1 MEAAT
6 AAVMWMEPAGR
17 WGRAQLHQRR
27 GGGGRGA
34 AASHCILLSNV
45 PDAAARLTAF
55 TETTDGFKIA
65 ELDLQERGMGELA
78 GGRRRGGGPLPPAN
92 FATHPPP
99 LEAAPPPAGAD
110 TRRRRRAAPPAPAG
124 CPL

>member
-78 GGRRRGGGPLPPAN
+78 GAPQAGGVPPRYAH
-92 FATHPPP
+92 FAPHPP
-99 LEAAPPPAGAD
+99 LLQAARPPAGGD
-110 TRRRRRAAPPAPAG
+110 IRRAPAAPRPG
-124 CPL
+124 H